1 MIELGRMQKL
11 EVKRITSVG
20 VFLNVE
26 NSKRADAD
34 VLLPKKEVPENTEI
48 GDTIEVFIYR
58 DFQDR
63 LIATVRRPKVVL
75 GEIGLLKVVDIT
87 KIGAFLDW
95 GLEKDLFLPFKEQ
108 SMKLEKGREYLIA
121 LYIDKSD
128 RLCGTM
134 KIKDFLESDAPYKEG
149 DWVKG
154 TIYSINE
161 EFGAFVAVDNKYEGL
176 IPKKELLGV
185 YVPGEEV
192 DLRITHINPDGKLDL
207 SLRDKFYIEIEDDA
221 ELILNK
227 IGGKG
232 GVLMLNDNSSPK
244 AIKKELNM
252 SKSAFK
258 RAIGK
263 LLKEGKIEFIEG
275 GIKLR

>member
-1 MIELGRMQKL
+1 MIELGKIQEL
-11 EVKRITSVG
+11 EVKRHTSVG
-20 VFLNVE
+20 VFLNVK
-26 NSKRADAD
+26 NSKKGDKD
-34 VLLPKKEVPENTEI
+34 VLLPKKEVPEGTKV
-48 GDTIEVFIYR
+48 GDILEVFIYR

-63 LIATVRRPKVVL
+63 LTATTKRPKVVL
-75 GEIGLLKVVDIT
+75 GEVGLLKVVDIT

-108 SMKLEKGREYLIA
+108 SMKLEKGREYLIG
-121 LYIDKSD
+121 LYIDKSN

-134 KIKDFLESDAPYKEG
+134 KIKDFLESDSPYKEG

-154 TIYSINE
+154 TIYNINE
-161 EFGAFVAVDNKYEGL
+161 NFGAFVAVDNKYEGL
-176 IPKKELLGV
+176 IPKKELIGV

-192 DLRITHINPDGKLDL
+192 DLRVTNVKPDGKLDL

-221 ELILNK
+221 EYILNK
-227 IGGKG
+227 TQEKG
-232 GVLMLNDNSSPK
+232 GILMLNDNSSPK
-244 AIKKELNM
+244 TIRKELNM

-275 GIKLR
+275 GIRLK